1 MRIDELDPNHK
12 KFKEVIL
19 DHELTEEQLDE
30 ILPVIGAVAG
40 GIARG
45 AMAVGGLAARGASAL
60 ARGVGAVGRGI
71 GNAAR
76 NIGGAVNQA
85 TSQVG
90 NKIKTSAQNRIKN
103 YAQRQV
109 MKNFGQDTTNNM
121 TGQQSQGSQGTIGTD
136 QSQNQQATLQR
147 GQDVAIPQVDPKNPN
162 KVKMTPMKVKNV
174 TGREVELVAK
184 TPKKPGQPSNI
195 KFDKKDLAF

>member
-1 MRIDELDPNHK
+1 MRIDELDPKHK
-12 KFKEVIL
+12 QFKEIVL

-30 ILPVIGAVAG
+30 ILPVVGAV
-40 GIARG
+40 ARG

-76 NIGGAVNQA
+76 NVGGTVNQA
-85 TSQVG
+85 TSQIG

-103 YAQRQV
+103 YAQNKIQ
-109 MKNFGQDTTNNM
+109 NFGQNTTNNM

-147 GQDVAIPQVDPKNPN
+147 GQEVAIPQVDPKNPN

-174 TGREVELVAK
+174 TGREVELTAK
-184 TPKKPGQPSNI
+184 TPKKPGQPNNI

>member
-12 KFKEVIL
+12 KFKEVIV

-45 AMAVGGLAARGASAL
+45 AMAVGGLAARGAM
-60 ARGVGAVGRGI
+60 AVGGLAAR

-76 NIGGAVNQA
+76 NVGGTVNQA
-85 TSQVG
+85 TSQIG

-103 YAQRQV
+103 YAQNKIQ
-109 MKNFGQDTTNNM
+109 NFGQNTTNNM
-121 TGQQSQGSQGTIGTD
+121 TGQQSQGSKGTIGTD

-147 GQDVAIPQVDPKNPN
+147 GQEVAIPQVDPKNPN

-174 TGREVELVAK
+174 TGREVELTAK
-184 TPKKPGQPSNI
+184 TPKKPGQPNNI

>member
-30 ILPVIGAVAG
+30 ILPVVGAVAG

-71 GNAAR
+71 GNVAR
-76 NIGGAVNQA
+76 NVGGTVNQA
-85 TSQVG
+85 TSQ
-90 NKIKTSAQNRIKN
+90 IKTSAQNRIKN
-103 YAQRQV
+103 IAQNKIQ
-109 MKNFGQDTTNNM
+109 NFGQNM

-174 TGREVELVAK
+174 TGREVELTAK
-184 TPKKPGQPSNI
+184 TPKKPGQPTNI

>member
-1 MRIDELDPNHK
+1 MRIDELDSNHK

-30 ILPVIGAVAG
+30 ILPVVGAVAG
-40 GIARG
+40 GISRG

-71 GNAAR
+71 GNVAR
-76 NIGGAVNQA
+76 NVGGKVNQA
-85 TSQVG
+85 TSQ
-90 NKIKTSAQNRIKN
+90 IKTSAQNRIKN
-103 YAQRQV
+103 IAQNKIQ
-109 MKNFGQDTTNNM
+109 NFGQNM
-121 TGQQSQGSQGTIGTD
+121 TRQQSQGSQGTIGTD

-174 TGREVELVAK
+174 TGREVELTAK

>member
-1 MRIDELDPNHK
+1 MRIDELDSNHK
-12 KFKEVIL
+12 KFKQVIL
-19 DHELTEEQLDE
+19 DHDLTEEQLDE
-30 ILPVIGAVAG
+30 ILPVVGAVAG

-71 GNAAR
+71 GNVAR
-76 NIGGAVNQA
+76 NVGGTVNQA
-85 TSQVG
+85 TSQ
-90 NKIKTSAQNRIKN
+90 IKTSAQNRIKN
-103 YAQRQV
+103 IAQNKIQ
-109 MKNFGQDTTNNM
+109 NFGQNM

-174 TGREVELVAK
+174 TGREVELTAK
-184 TPKKPGQPSNI
+184 TPKKPGQPTNI

>member
-30 ILPVIGAVAG
+30 ILPVVGAVAG

-103 YAQRQV
+103 YAQNKIQ
-109 MKNFGQDTTNNM
+109 NFGQDTTNNM

>member
-12 KFKEVIL
+12 KFKQVIL

-30 ILPVIGAVAG
+30 ILPVVGAVAG

-71 GNAAR
+71 GNVAR
-76 NIGGAVNQA
+76 NVGGTVNQA
-85 TSQVG
+85 TSQ
-90 NKIKTSAQNRIKN
+90 IKTSAQNRIKN
-103 YAQRQV
+103 IAQNKIQ
-109 MKNFGQDTTNNM
+109 NFGQNM

-174 TGREVELVAK
+174 TGREVELTAK

>member
-1 MRIDELDPNHK
+1 MRIDELDSNHK

-19 DHELTEEQLDE
+19 DHELTEGQLDE

-45 AMAVGGLAARGASAL
+45 AMAVGGLAARG
-60 ARGVGAVGRGI
+60 
-71 GNAAR
+71 NAAR
-76 NIGGAVNQA
+76 NVGGTVNQA
-85 TSQVG
+85 TSQIG

-103 YAQRQV
+103 YAQNKIQ
-109 MKNFGQDTTNNM
+109 NFGQNTTDNM

-147 GQDVAIPQVDPKNPN
+147 GQEVAIPQVDPKNPN

-174 TGREVELVAK
+174 TGREVELTAK
-184 TPKKPGQPSNI
+184 TPKKPGQPNNI

>member
-1 MRIDELDPNHK
+1 MRIDELDPKHK
-12 KFKEVIL
+12 QFKEIIL

-30 ILPVIGAVAG
+30 ILPVVGAVAG

-45 AMAVGGLAARGASAL
+45 AMAVGGLAARGAM
-60 ARGVGAVGRGI
+60 AVGGLAAR

-76 NIGGAVNQA
+76 NVGGTVNQA
-85 TSQVG
+85 TSQIG

-103 YAQRQV
+103 YAQNKIQ
-109 MKNFGQDTTNNM
+109 NFGQNTTNNM
-121 TGQQSQGSQGTIGTD
+121 TGQQSQGSKGTIGTD

-147 GQDVAIPQVDPKNPN
+147 GQEVAIPQVDPKNPN

-174 TGREVELVAK
+174 TGREVELTAK
-184 TPKKPGQPSNI
+184 TPKKPGQPNNI